1 MASKTVEFDS
11 GFIESITAGG
21 VERSDAL
28 RSSTLVDVIKGRTGV
43 SETFK
48 NKRIALLNKMGM
60 GDITLGDLSEKT
72 AKRTDFINALAKV
85 GNTNETKGLIGDFK
99 GLFAEVGVTAAMTTN
114 PFRNAMKESLGAGTY
129 EKLGFGT
136 DIERLLPVDYPP
148 EAYRESKRISTAL
161 LNSEDPVRRAAGA
174 RMLLMMMGGYRP
186 SDFKALRIENIDFE
200 KGTVQGLKLKTDGT
214 GKVKSIGVG
223 YLPSLQRDVI
233 KELIGD
239 KSSGLVFEKPSVLD
253 KIINEEL
260 KNADIPLIEYTQEST
275 GKNIKQAFSAYDF
288 RRIKETDL
296 EAKGYNENS
305 VVRKALT
312 WRPPAGNVQK
322 YQAVISQSGVIEA
335 ANARGLEN
343 YILLS
348 EGNLTTNAEGK
359 AVKTHGQF
367 LADVGVKNIS
377 SVSQRYV
384 VTANAIDELPI
395 HLQDQVANDNA
406 AVTFSDKPLT
416 RAKINVDQNAAGEYV
431 KLSSA
436 SMEQTRLQIE
446 ANNRRVAA
454 EMPPEPPKPMTEE
467 PKIFGPDDMSD
478 TSKKALG
485 GGFDFDAFV
494 KGTAKTVKSVP
505 YIGPVVGGTL
515 AALAARESRADVE
528 QRLEDVD
535 VPKDVK
541 EIARDL
547 AGASEFTPLSYSYMR
562 DVAGAYRDTIEAG
575 DVERENMM
583 SRARARAEEK
593 GFIDPDKAVRV
604 REEAASAAAEPMGFL
619 SP

>member
-48 NKRIALLNKMGM
+48 SKRIALLNTMGM

-72 AKRTDFINALAKV
+72 ARRTDFINALAKI

-114 PFRNAMKESLGAGTY
+114 PFRNAMKETLGAGAY
-129 EKLGFGT
+129 EKLGFST

-148 EAYRESKRISTAL
+148 EAYRESKRISGAL
-161 LNSEDPVRRAAGA
+161 LTSKDPVRRAAGA

-253 KIINEEL
+253 KLINEEL
-260 KNADIPLIEYTQEST
+260 KNANIPLIEYTQEST
-275 GKNIKQAFSAYDF
+275 GQNIKQAFSAYDF

-377 SVSQRYV
+377 PVSQRYV

-446 ANNRRVAA
+446 ADNRRAAA

-467 PKIFGPDDMSD
+467 PQILSSDDMSD

-494 KGTAKTVKSVP
+494 KGKAKTIV
-505 YIGPVVGGTL
+505 
-515 AALAARESRADVE
+515 AALTGGATFGA
-528 QRLEDVD
+528 LMED
-535 VPKDVK
+535 
-541 EIARDL
+541 
-547 AGASEFTPLSYSYMR
+547 AGAVVR
-562 DVAGAYRDTIEAG
+562 DVAIETALTAAKAPLSVAGALPMILEPSSRMAGPELTQPSREEQDMARTAMEPSDMLMTEGERIEDMERMAIADAGFVSRNREPEAAPASEAG
-575 DVERENMM
+575 
-583 SRARARAEEK
+583 
-593 GFIDPDKAVRV
+593 FITR
-604 REEAASAAAEPMGFL
+604 
-619 SP
+619 